1 MKISVSYLSSKFSK
15 KETLEKI
22 EETSADYI
30 HVDLMDGGFVPKKNF
45 TMSEVL
51 ADLENHQKPLDVHLM
66 VFDPILYI
74 QDLAKLHPE
83 YITFHVE
90 ATKDVVKTIEEI
102 KKHNIKVGL
111 SIKPN
116 TNLYELMP
124 YLSLIDLVLIMSVEP
139 GKGGQDF
146 ILSSVN
152 RLDELIKIR
161 EENHLSFLI
170 EMDGGIN
177 PDTIQ
182 LVPKLDIAVSGSFIC
197 MSDQYQPQIEKLLGK
212 NNNLHSE
219 DLIVKDLF

>member
-30 HVDLMDGGFVPKKNF
+30 HVDLMDGGLVPNRNF
-45 TMSEVL
+45 SMSEVFNEL
-51 ADLENHQKPLDVHLM
+51 KNHQKPLDVHLM
-66 VFDPILYI
+66 VFDPILYV

-83 YITFHVE
+83 YIPFHIE
-90 ATKDVVKTIEEI
+90 ATKDVIETIEKI
-102 KKHNIKVGL
+102 KKQNIKVGL
-111 SIKPN
+111 SIRPN
-116 TNLYELMP
+116 TDLYELMP

-139 GKGGQDF
+139 GRGGQDF

-152 RLDELIKIR
+152 RLEELLKIR

-177 PDTIQ
+177 SNTIR
-182 LVPKLDIAVSGSFIC
+182 LVPKLDIAVSGSFVC
-197 MSDQYQPQIEKLLGK
+197 MSDDFQLRIEELLK
-212 NNNLHSE
+212 
-219 DLIVKDLF
+219 K